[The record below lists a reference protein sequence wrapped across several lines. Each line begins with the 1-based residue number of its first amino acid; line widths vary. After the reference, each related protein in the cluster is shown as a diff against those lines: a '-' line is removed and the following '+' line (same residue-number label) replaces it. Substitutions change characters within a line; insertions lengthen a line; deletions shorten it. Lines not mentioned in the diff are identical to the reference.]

1 MDRCHTVSGKDEEVL
16 VTFLSGVNQV
26 CTPAKSWKYSDPFE
40 SGVPHLPLPLHDLLF
55 DPGGPRKPIQSS
67 SGGISYETI
76 AMMYEIDHEI
86 IPRITTSSWILAS
99 VGEQDTPPLSLA
111 WLVTFSCSIA
121 YGWSRSPVASR
132 ISSLYFFRPFCLL
145 WRCCGLAVLAW
156 QGTGGFYTT
165 WM

>member
-111 WLVTFSCSIA
+111 WLVTFSCSNA
-121 YGWSRSPVASR
+121 YRLF
-132 ISSLYFFRPFCLL
+132 IFFRPFCLL
-145 WRCCGLAVLAW
+145 WRCCGLVVLAW

-165 WM
+165 